1 MADMAPVSDESGDA
15 LTDLRPAALN
25 FSRPRPM
32 SVNSKAKIFHDSA
45 GTARGNTRVISAF
58 HEPNR
63 ELPAEPRF
71 SLESDQTDSSR
82 SINSNASDLA
92 WDGRLGELISKPT
105 RRPDEYER
113 NQRYSKEQSRPP
125 PSQSQGHGSRASTP
139 TERSLLSGPAA
150 APSVPPSRLSSVLK
164 RSQSDRHSERSSS
177 TTSRGDWEQDESH
190 HTLSRAG
197 AREGEEGQWAGSDFD
212 TSELSASELKKLRKK
227 GINPALYLEMKNAR
241 KGRGKWIN
249 PLASNTYIG

>member
-1 MADMAPVSDESGDA
+1 MAAPSDESSDA
-15 LTDLRPAALN
+15 LTELRPAALN

-45 GTARGNTRVISAF
+45 GTTRGNTRVINAF

-63 ELPAEPRF
+63 DLPAEPRF

-92 WDGRLGELISKPT
+92 WDGQLGELISKPN
-105 RRPDEYER
+105 RRPDAYER
-113 NQRYSKEQSRPP
+113 NQRYSKERSRVRL
-125 PSQSQGHGSRASTP
+125 SQSQGSSSRVTTP
-139 TERSLLSGPAA
+139 TERALLPGPAD
-150 APSVPPSRLSSVLK
+150 APSAPPSQLSSMLK
-164 RSQSDRHSERSSS
+164 RSQSDRNSDRSSS
-177 TTSRGDWEQDESH
+177 TSQGDWEEDASH

-197 AREGEEGQWAGSDFD
+197 DREGQEAQWESSDFD
-212 TSELSASELKKLRKK
+212 TSEFSASQLKKLRKK